1 MTPRKKPIFIQE
13 GDKLAQVMP
22 NGTVRIGEV
31 QERGSI
37 TWSKGV
43 PLDFVRTLADLL
55 PILPEPDSEPA
66 DSVPAA

>member
-1 MTPRKKPIFIQE
+1 MTPRKKPIVIQE

-31 QERGSI
+31 KDRGSI
-37 TWSKGV
+37 AWSKGV

>member
-1 MTPRKKPIFIQE
+1 VTPRKKPIVIQE

-31 QERGSI
+31 KDRGSI
-37 TWSKGV
+37 EWSKGV